1 MLGDGIF
8 ISAYVSNCH
17 ATLAA
22 ASHPRG
28 GALRLPILTFRP
40 GARLSQMK
48 VTKTCSIW
56 ATAMVNTMADLG
68 NYCNQAL
75 GIHIGLM
82 THTGHQW
89 SELTPLACHLRRAVP
104 PPVSTPLPAADLPGI
119 TSRSSSFKSNNWWS

>member
-1 MLGDGIF
+1 MGSMLGDGIF

-75 GIHIGLM
+75 GIHIGLL
-82 THTGHQW
+82 QKQQLVVIEEI
-89 SELTPLACHLRRAVP
+89 ELVLLYQ
-104 PPVSTPLPAADLPGI
+104 LI
-119 TSRSSSFKSNNWWS
+119 